1 MPSLDGVAHEKGE
14 AEAISV
20 ESMIELIELKDA
32 VPRGRSLGTS
42 FSGFSGDSSGPF
54 VLQGFILG
62 RVYCLK
68 QKP

>member
-32 VPRGRSLGTS
+32 VPRG
-42 FSGFSGDSSGPF
+42 
-54 VLQGFILG
+54 
-62 RVYCLK
+62 
-68 QKP
+68 